1 MTWATQDTTIVG
13 RRYSA
18 TCSSCGGQPC
28 GRVMALEPFG
38 AEYWVIR
45 SQADLSSGS
54 QDLVIRITP
63 EGISRADNYLPSCGP
78 RPFVHHDG
86 RLMATVVTYTNQC
99 DELWD
104 HTAWADSVFGPQIVD
119 VDSAGRALEFVIQGF
134 GGTAKKAALVV
145 LSLEDGPTSAGDVG
159 WTPPCPEVW
168 LPYRMSFALAKSPYP
183 APFAGAR
190 DNPLAFLQT
199 SATEAEP
206 AWSPDGTELAYASTE
221 LTPGRKILRRP
232 VSGGSA
238 TKVYDVSEDQY
249 QPDWSPRGDWIAF
262 AQDSSSTL
270 SNCRHILVK
279 HVSTSEVRKLAT
291 GRVFCAWPAFQPNGQ
306 RLAYA
311 CQSRPDSADHSGWAI
326 QRVNLDGSS
335 ATTLVEFA
343 PGTAPDD
350 RALRSLRWSAAG
362 DSVFFTRN
370 DSLFVVS
377 ADGGAA
383 SYRGG
388 YVSGKNIRTFD
399 LACANGAVAFEEPGA
414 FTSSAF
420 CTTAYHRIALAD
432 RSVTPPDIEARF
444 YRTGAEYF
452 TPRWSFDGTRLAYA
466 TIQDSASDRDIYVGQ
481 VNYDHPPQFV
491 NAPRD
496 TVLPSI
502 CSLGDY
508 TRTFSASD
516 ADGEQ
521 VSFEGAYL
529 PPAAALTANGQ
540 FSWPNPGPP
549 GCEYYSVIRAKDGS
563 GGVAQKVIKLRV
575 APDSVPPAAIADLSV
590 DGLGRHTVTVS
601 WTASGDD
608 GLSGGACEYDL
619 RFSTSPITAQNFGSA
634 TPFTIDPPDTAGTST
649 CAVVDGLDGCT
660 TYYFALKTA
669 DDAGSWSAISNL
681 PNGKTRCSGSTEVFC
696 DEEGMMA
703 QGGGAGGRW
712 VLEDPVLEES
722 AGAGAEPNMARRE
735 AALASVS
742 PAGHSDRTSA
752 WALGG
757 AIASD
762 TTELAVPLEAIDG
775 RVSIRLSPRG
785 SATWGVDGARVAV
798 VDHVAGETA
807 LLGAGGVLVGTLS
820 APQAVSSGGTD
831 LTPTV
836 ASGEDVVTG
845 AAGSTW
851 DVTLGGPTA
860 LLLEVTG
867 GARAAAE
874 PDSGISVLV
883 PDGANGWQP
892 WASLMP
898 GPGHS
903 QLVVDSI
910 PAGRARLVFG
920 AEQAVARL
928 ARFDVH
934 ATATLNN
941 LALVSAVHSQ
951 AGSVLSALN
960 ADSEVVVHAGES
972 LVLSYQAAAIDS
984 GQARDYF
991 LIARGRRLSAT
1002 SPTGSRRTVSPP
1014 TTVQVPTSF
1023 ALHQNQP
1030 NPFRGTTAIRFDVPV
1045 PCNGRLEVFDMQGR
1059 RVRTLADGPFSAGF
1073 QSVPWDQRDASGSLM
1088 KPGVYLYRLQAGT
1101 FRAQRKLVLLP

>member
-1 MTWATQDTTIVG
+1 LSVD
-13 RRYSA
+13 SLK
-18 TCSSCGGQPC
+18 
-28 GRVMALEPFG
+28 ALLENL
-38 AEYWVIR
+38 R
-45 SQADLSSGS
+45 
-54 QDLVIRITP
+54 
-63 EGISRADNYLPSCGP
+63 
-78 RPFVHHDG
+78 
-86 RLMATVVTYTNQC
+86 ATVSGLAEFDTVDARIIFIGFPGGADTLT
-99 DELWD
+99 LPV
-104 HTAWADSVFGPQIVD
+104 WADSMASTLHNFIGAMSRGAQVLNVSVLRRTDAPESAWVAPYTAHDYVITHGGRAYQYCNRDVVRHISEIDSTVWVGVDALFMVQYQCLFPCSTTTNDWTCEASCPWGGVNVVMTDLPQEERSGIPGFGLGNMPGSTQRVFFWPYLNTLLAAAAAPWVAGHEYGHVLGLAQHTPGSSPPDTSQRYYNNPGRYDLMRAIGCSGCVQEGIIPYGPYSLNAFGWLPRVRVQTDTLGVRIPDIRSEDGFVIEIMLVNQQPGYLTRGRAAQWLWVLNDQGATVFDQKYGGTGLLVWHGTATYWGSESWLPKVWDLESAAGKFTGGVANPDSGRDALEANKNFLGSSDDFWGREGKEFFSISSNPNTNVYAYGQWSFPHAPQDSATSVSIENIHRDEQTGDMIVD
-119 VDSAGRALEFVIQGF
+119 IFLDPKQFVARPNGGEELSEGFPDTIRWTVRPHADITNVDLYVSVNSGETYSA
-134 GGTAKKAALVV
+134 
-145 LSLEDGPTSAGDVG
+145 
-159 WTPPCPEVW
+159 
-168 LPYRMSFALAKSPYP
+168 
-183 APFAGAR
+183 
-190 DNPLAFLQT
+190 
-199 SATEAEP
+199 
-206 AWSPDGTELAYASTE
+206 
-221 LTPGRKILRRP
+221 
-232 VSGGSA
+232 
-238 TKVYDVSEDQY
+238 
-249 QPDWSPRGDWIAF
+249 
-262 AQDSSSTL
+262 
-270 SNCRHILVK
+270 
-279 HVSTSEVRKLAT
+279 LAT
-291 GRVFCAWPAFQPNGQ
+291 G
-306 RLAYA
+306 
-311 CQSRPDSADHSGWAI
+311 
-326 QRVNLDGSS
+326 
-335 ATTLVEFA
+335 
-343 PGTAPDD
+343 
-350 RALRSLRWSAAG
+350 
-362 DSVFFTRN
+362 
-370 DSLFVVS
+370 VS
-377 ADGGAA
+377 NT
-383 SYRGG
+383 GG
-388 YVSGKNIRTFD
+388 YVWTP
-399 LACANGAVAFEEPGA
+399 NGTGDSFRVKVVSHDSTGG
-414 FTSSAF
+414 
-420 CTTAYHRIALAD
+420 
-432 RSVTPPDIEARF
+432 
-444 YRTGAEYF
+444 TGADESDGDF
-452 TPRWSFDGTRLAYA
+452 TV
-466 TIQDSASDRDIYVGQ
+466 RDV
-481 VNYDHPPQFV
+481 
-491 NAPRD
+491 R
-496 TVLPSI
+496 
-502 CSLGDY
+502 
-508 TRTFSASD
+508 R
-516 ADGEQ
+516 
-521 VSFEGAYL
+521 
-529 PPAAALTANGQ
+529 
-540 FSWPNPGPP
+540 
-549 GCEYYSVIRAKDGS
+549 
-563 GGVAQKVIKLRV
+563 
-575 APDSVPPAAIADLSV
+575 PAAIGDLSV
-590 DGLGRHTVTVS
+590 EALGRHTVTLM
-601 WTASGDD
+601 WTAPGDD
-608 GLSGGACEYDL
+608 SLSGTANEYDL
-619 RFSTSPITAQNFGSA
+619 RYSTTTITDANFGSA
-634 TPFTIDPPDTAGTST
+634 TQVTIGAPDTSGTAECAGVSDLN
-649 CAVVDGLDGCT
+649 VCT
-660 TYYFALKTA
+660 TYYFAIKTA
-669 DDAGSWSAISNL
+669 DEVGNWSAISNV
-681 PNGKTRCSGSTEVFC
+681 PSGKTRCSGTTEVFC
-696 DEEGMMA
+696 EEGLMA

-762 TTELAVPLEAIDG
+762 TTQLAVPLEAIDG

-851 DVTLGGPTA
+851 DVTLGGPAA

-920 AEQAVARL
+920 VEQAVARL